1 MGAQAVLL
9 VLGVLAVITGATLI
23 SLPGG
28 LLAAG
33 VLAILALIDL
43 RR

>member
-9 VLGVLAVITGATLI
+9 VLGVAAVITGAALI
-23 SLPGG
+23 CLPGG

-33 VLAILALIDL
+33 VLAILALADL